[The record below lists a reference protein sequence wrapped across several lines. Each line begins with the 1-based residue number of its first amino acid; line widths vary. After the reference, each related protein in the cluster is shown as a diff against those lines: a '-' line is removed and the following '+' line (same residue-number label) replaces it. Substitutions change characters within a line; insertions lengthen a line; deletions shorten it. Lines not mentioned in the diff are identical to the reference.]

1 MVNRWRLALALC
13 ALCVGT
19 AAHAGP
25 PFLTDDPAPVE
36 LHHTEINLAL
46 QKSRAAAGSSGT
58 LGADIN
64 YGCAEETQ
72 CHFAVPGAFS
82 HAVGDRLQAG
92 LGDIEL
98 GVKYRFFNDEGSG
111 VMAAVYPTLYLPT
124 GDAARSLG
132 NGRAQVLLPLWVQ
145 QTSGPWI
152 WDAGAAHLSNPAAGA
167 RNSWFFGLLGSRSFG
182 DGLRI
187 GAELVHRTP
196 VSDDG
201 LATTGFNVGAIVKLA
216 CGGNLLVSVGRG
228 LQGVSANRGSEYI
241 AYQVE
246 L

>member
-1 MVNRWRLALALC
+1 V
-13 ALCVGT
+13 VT

-25 PFLTDDPAPVE
+25 PFLTDDPEPVE

-46 QKSRAAAGSSGT
+46 QATRAATRSSGSV
-58 LGADIN
+58 GADVN
-64 YGCAEETQ
+64 YGCAKETQ

-82 HAVGDRLQAG
+82 RAPGAGLQAG

-98 GVKYRFFNDEGSG
+98 GVKYRFINDEDSG
-111 VMAAVYPTLYLPT
+111 FMAAVYPTLYFPT
-124 GDAARSLG
+124 GNASRGLG
-132 NGRAQVLLPLWVQ
+132 NGHAQLLLPIWVQ
-145 QTSGPWI
+145 KTSGPWI
-152 WDAGAAHLSNPAAGA
+152 WDAGAARLSNPAAGA

-182 DGLRI
+182 EGLRI

-196 VSDDG
+196 QADG
-201 LATTGFNVGAIVKLA
+201 EPTTTGFNVGAIVRLA
-216 CGGNLLVSVGRG
+216 RSRNLLVSVGRG
-228 LQGVSANRGSEYI
+228 LQGVSANRGSVYI